1 MQLLLTIAQMLVR
14 ICGVLLLILG
24 LLIWTEGMAG
34 LIGIH
39 MLLGVILVISLI
51 VVGVIAL
58 MRKAPPGM
66 AVGLIVLA
74 LIVGWF
80 GMAQTS
86 ILPGPNHW
94 IVQVVHLLLGLAA
107 VGMAEMVGGVMRRAS
122 LAPAT

>member
-1 MQLLLTIAQMLVR
+1 MQVLLTIAQMLIR

-24 LLIWTEGMAG
+24 LLIWAEGMAN

-51 VVGVIAL
+51 VLGVIAL
-58 MRKAPPGM
+58 LRKGPPGM
-66 AVGLIVLA
+66 AVGLIILA

-80 GMAQTS
+80 GIAQTTM
-86 ILPGPNHW
+86 LPGPNHW
-94 IVQVVHLLLGLAA
+94 IVQIVHLLLGLTA
-107 VGMAEMVGGVMRRAS
+107 VGMAEMLGGVLRRAS